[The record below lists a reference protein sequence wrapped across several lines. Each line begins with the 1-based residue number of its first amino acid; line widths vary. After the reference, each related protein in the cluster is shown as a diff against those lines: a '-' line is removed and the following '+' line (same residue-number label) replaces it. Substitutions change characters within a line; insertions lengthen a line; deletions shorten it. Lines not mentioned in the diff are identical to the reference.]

1 MRDSRAKRYTVD
13 NNVSGT
19 HNLLCGIVESGLD
32 IAIVHLGTMGVYG
45 YGWSGTAPIPEG
57 YLSVQ
62 VTTPTGDLE
71 REILHPANPG
81 SIYHMTKTLDQ
92 LMFAFYAKNDGL
104 RITDLHQGIVWGTQT
119 AQTALDERLINRFDY
134 DGDYGTVLN
143 RFIMQAALGHPLT
156 VHGTGGQTRA
166 FIHIRDTVRCVE
178 IALANPPARGE
189 RPAVFNQV
197 TETYRVGELAEL
209 VARLTGAEI
218 AYLPNPR
225 KEAAENELIV
235 TNDRFLA
242 LGLEPTTLSQGL
254 VEETLE
260 IGQKY
265 ASRADVTKII
275 ARSVWT
281 AGMETSPDLM
291 EQAPT
296 TSVV

>member
-1 MRDSRAKRYTVD
+1 
-13 NNVSGT
+13 
-19 HNLLCGIVESGLD
+19 
-32 IAIVHLGTMGVYG
+32 
-45 YGWSGTAPIPEG
+45 
-57 YLSVQ
+57 
-62 VTTPTGDLE
+62 
-71 REILHPANPG
+71 
-81 SIYHMTKTLDQ
+81 MTKTLDQ